1 MHGAQVRRGAVQEL
15 VPVRA
20 RFFAEPVEPALDGL
34 HDSLRK
40 VCVSNPERD
49 GNREMR

>member
-1 MHGAQVRRGAVQEL
+1 M
-15 VPVRA
+15 RA

-40 VCVSNPERD
+40 VCVSNLERY
-49 GNREMR
+49 GNRATR